1 MIDWIVV
8 GDYCAH
14 LSRIFTHKK
23 RSSHIP
29 GFFYT
34 TPQIITRSYIL
45 NNNYT
50 HFHGSRGKKG
60 DKRLICLSLQ
70 RNKVDDFSWDHVISR
85 VSSHIQFWKT
95 SLRPTTFLLTFGQFK
110 QFFNKL
116 FPTTVKIYAKYA
128 IFGVH
133 KGYIFSWPCHH
144 KSKPWL
150 FYKKPSRAT
159 FTLSLYFSQG
169 RKRRQTHPTILNLV
183 HCTVRKSVL
192 EAVDTFE
199 DV

>member
-8 GDYCAH
+8 GDYCPY

-50 HFHGSRGKKG
+50 HFHGSRGKKETKG
-60 DKRLICLSLQ
+60 SFVLVCNATQLMTFPGITSYPGFPLISSSGRL
-70 RNKVDDFSWDHVISR
+70 
-85 VSSHIQFWKT
+85 
-95 SLRPTTFLLTFGQFK
+95 P
-110 QFFNKL
+110 
-116 FPTTVKIYAKYA
+116 TVKIYAKYA

-159 FTLSLYFSQG
+159 FTEFVFFS
-169 RKRRQTHPTILNLV
+169 RK
-183 HCTVRKSVL
+183 
-192 EAVDTFE
+192 
-199 DV
+199 